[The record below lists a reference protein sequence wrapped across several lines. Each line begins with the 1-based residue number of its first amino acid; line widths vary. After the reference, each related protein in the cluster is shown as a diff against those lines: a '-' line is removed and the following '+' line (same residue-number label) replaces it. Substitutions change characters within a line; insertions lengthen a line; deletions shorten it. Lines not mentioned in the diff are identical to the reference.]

1 MALYAE
7 VIVPLKFSGG
17 VVHYGIPEELAEAVA
32 PGVWVVVTLARR
44 RYLAVVR
51 RVTESLPADLPAK
64 KVLPIEK
71 VAPLKPLQALQLEL
85 WQAVAGYYLCSLGE
99 VFKCAYPAAF
109 LHESEKTRT
118 VNRARRIP
126 APVPDKELSPEQS
139 RALEQIRSHFASRRT
154 VLLHGVTSS
163 GKTEIYI
170 KLAKECLE
178 KGQNVLYLVPEIA
191 MSRQL
196 EQRLGGAVGE
206 RLLVYHSRQTLPMRK
221 KVYDRLCGG
230 TGSHLV
236 LGTRSALFLPLDNLG
251 LIIVDEEHDSSYK
264 QDDPAPRYNGRDVA
278 LMLAARCGADILLGS
293 ATPSMESLYNVEEGK
308 FALVSLKTKY
318 YGAADAPVKAIDM
331 GKVYAMHNARGSFS
345 MQLVNLIAARL
356 KEHQQVMVFRSRRS
370 YSSFLQCGS
379 CGEILRCPNCNVSLT
394 YHKFN
399 NSVSCHYCGY
409 HAPFSADCPFCGGGT
424 FQTKGAGTERIAEEL
439 QEIFPEARIERF
451 DAETA
456 ASKSEEKR
464 ILGSFESGECD
475 ILVGTQMITKGFDF
489 EKLSLVAVINA
500 DSLLSLQDFRADE
513 KAFQLLSQLRG
524 RVSRRT
530 DSGLMAVQTFKTD
543 HPVLQALSA
552 SDGGDA
558 FRQAML
564 HERRQFRFAPY
575 VRIILLTVKDADPD
589 SLKKACAHLQRAL
602 RALSECAVSDAL
614 PPAVDR
620 IGGKYIRNIW
630 IKLPRTAR
638 SQTQKGLIAAAA
650 ESAAAQFPGCTVTI
664 DVDPL

>member
-1 MALYAE
+1 MDSYAE

-17 VVHYGIPEELAEAVA
+17 VVHYSIPEELSKEVG

-51 RVTESLPADLPAK
+51 GTAAALPPELRAK
-64 KVLPIEK
+64 KILPIEK
-71 VAPLKPLQALQLEL
+71 VASLKPLHQLQLDL
-85 WQAVAGYYLCSLGE
+85 WQAIADYYLCSPGE

-118 VNRARRIP
+118 VNRARRTI
-126 APVPDKELSPEQS
+126 APVPEKELSAEQA
-139 RALEQIRSHFASRRT
+139 RALEQIRGHFGRRRA

-163 GKTEIYI
+163 GKTEIYL
-170 KLAKECLE
+170 KLAGECLSR
-178 KGQNVLYLVPEIA
+178 GRNVLYLVPEIA

-196 EQRLGGAVGE
+196 EQRIGGAVGE
-206 RLLVYHSRQTLPMRK
+206 QLLVYHSRQTLPMRK

-230 TGSHLV
+230 GSHLV

-251 LIIVDEEHDSSYK
+251 LIIVDEEHDASYK

-293 ATPSMESLYNVEEGK
+293 ATPSMESLYNVAEGK
-308 FALVSLKTKY
+308 FALTELKTKY
-318 YGAADAPVKAIDM
+318 YGAGDAPVKTIDM

-356 KEHQQVMVFRSRRS
+356 KAHQQVMVFRSRRA
-370 YSSFLQCGS
+370 YSSFLQCGC
-379 CGEILRCPNCNVSLT
+379 CGEILRCPNCNVSLS
-394 YHKFN
+394 YHKFD

-409 HAPFSADCPFCGGGT
+409 RAPFSEACPFCGKGS
-424 FQTKGAGTERIAEEL
+424 FRAKGAGTERIAEEL
-439 QEIFPEARIERF
+439 QELFPEARIERF

-456 ASKSEEKR
+456 ARKSEEKR
-464 ILGSFESGECD
+464 ILGSFESGETD

-524 RVSRRT
+524 RVSRREGT
-530 DSGLMAVQTFKTD
+530 GLMAVQTFKTD
-543 HPVLQALSA
+543 HPVLQALVCG
-552 SDGGDA
+552 DGGA
-558 FRQAML
+558 SFRQRML
-564 HERRQFRFAPY
+564 SERRQFDFAPY
-575 VRIILLTVKDADPD
+575 VRIILLTVKDACPD
-589 SLKKACAHLQRAL
+589 SLKRGCNILL
-602 RALSECAVSDAL
+602 RQLRPLSGCTVSQAL

-620 IGGKYIRNIW
+620 IGGKYLRNIW

-638 SQTQKGLIAAAA
+638 SQAQKRLILAAA
-650 ESAAAQFPGCTVTI
+650 ESAAAQVPGCSVTI